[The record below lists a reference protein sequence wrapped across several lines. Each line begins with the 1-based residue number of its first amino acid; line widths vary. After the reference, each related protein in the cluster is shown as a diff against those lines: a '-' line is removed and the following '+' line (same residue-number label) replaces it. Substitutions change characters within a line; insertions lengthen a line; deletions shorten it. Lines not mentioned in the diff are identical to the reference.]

1 MLVVVCVCVVPL
13 AVVDVRFIPQR
24 DFFFFFPLRFSLV
37 SPHFYV
43 CSMFK
48 STKRRKNEFIEG
60 SANCTDARRER
71 ENENVLGEEERRSRP
86 TKIRRNFTAVHHF
99 CFTLQ
104 ISQLFFFNDQ
114 RTRRNGE
121 VEIDSG
127 RKKISRHE

>member
-1 MLVVVCVCVVPL
+1 MCVVPL

-24 DFFFFFPLRFSLV
+24 DFFFFFFPLRFSLSLV

-43 CSMFK
+43 CSMFESK
-48 STKRRKNEFIEG
+48 KKKKIEFIEG
-60 SANCTDARRER
+60 SANCTDARAQRER
-71 ENENVLGEEERRSRP
+71 ENKNVLGEEERRSRQ
-86 TKIRRNFTAVHHF
+86 TKIRKNFTTVHRF

-104 ISQLFFFNDQ
+104 NSQLFFFNDQ
-114 RTRRNGE
+114 RTRRSGE

>member
-1 MLVVVCVCVVPL
+1 MCVWYH
-13 AVVDVRFIPQR
+13 
-24 DFFFFFPLRFSLV
+24 LRSLMFGLFRKEIFSSSFLYDSLV

-43 CSMFK
+43 CSMFD
-48 STKRRKNEFIEG
+48 STKRKKIEFIEG